1 MYTTVISLSR
11 KRYTSQKSWGDPS
24 QPAIGQKSKTNKG
37 YAPVVSNHKNG
48 IFLLSQGIFTDHFPY
63 TIASSQ
69 FAAPHTVH
77 FLPHLTYLF
86 SGQHRHPEKL
96 STEMSLLHDNR
107 RSSKTGYSL
116 QISLLLELDNSLI
129 IDGGVFYKE
138 CITFNSYAQSLTST
152 FMLLF
157 HKLTQLLLQS
167 SHSHYNTILYTQ

>member
-1 MYTTVISLSR
+1 
-11 KRYTSQKSWGDPS
+11 
-24 QPAIGQKSKTNKG
+24 
-37 YAPVVSNHKNG
+37 
-48 IFLLSQGIFTDHFPY
+48 
-63 TIASSQ
+63 
-69 FAAPHTVH
+69 
-77 FLPHLTYLF
+77 
-86 SGQHRHPEKL
+86 
-96 STEMSLLHDNR
+96 MSLLHDNR

-167 SHSHYNTILYTQ
+167 SHSHYNTILYTQWQTEVNRHSVIYHRRTKIGAAELNSWWQVFVLPPNHQLSSSQQWAGTCMMGYALLWEEVISKPEKAKKETN